1 VNLLTTLFLQIN
13 SRIDFFVE
21 VIFIEEK
28 YFKKQILI
36 FLKLIRETQ
45 IDFSQI
51 IEILLRIWHYFNKNK
66 RASDKLNSAELSNA
80 CGLT

>member
-1 VNLLTTLFLQIN
+1 M
-13 SRIDFFVE
+13 
-21 VIFIEEK
+21 
-28 YFKKQILI
+28 
-36 FLKLIRETQ
+36 RETQ